1 MEANASFQNTSSC
14 DNKYCVHFAALL
26 CANNDVIFLIY
37 DLIKP
42 SKKDLFRFFIQNVL
56 SVGTIHRKR
65 ANTQMCPFRAPR
77 AVQLGCHL
85 PPLHKWRARSRLWL
99 TTWLLRTQMNL
110 KELFFFSLSQRWLL
124 ISLASIYRGRIS
136 TREGCLWMSDAA
148 A

>member
-85 PPLHKWRARSRLWL
+85 PPLHK
-99 TTWLLRTQMNL
+99 
-110 KELFFFSLSQRWLL
+110 
-124 ISLASIYRGRIS
+124 
-136 TREGCLWMSDAA
+136 
-148 A
+148 